1 MIFSKERIKMKQ
13 RTTYAGLVSEEH
25 IGQRITLKG
34 WVQKRRD
41 LGGIIFIDLRDREGF
56 AQVVFDRQYI
66 PDQMDL
72 ADSLRNEY
80 VVEVTGTLRHRSG
93 DQINPKIK
101 TGRYELMAEELE
113 LLSKAKTPPI
123 YVDDYEETVEE
134 VRLKYRYIDLRRPK
148 MFENLRLRHNVM
160 TSIRN
165 YLNQVDFIEVETPYL
180 NKSTPEGARDFLVP
194 TRREANSFYALP
206 QSPQIYKQLLM
217 GAGIDRYYQIVRCFR
232 DEDLRGD
239 RQPEFTQVDLETSF
253 LSQKEI
259 QDIVEGMLKQV
270 IYDIRGETMDA
281 PFPTMTY
288 ADAMARYG
296 SDKPDIRFDMLLTD
310 LSDFAQTSEFGV
322 FKNAVKSGGKVKAIN
337 LKGKA
342 DDYTRKTA
350 DALTDVVKPFGAKG
364 LAWVKV
370 TEEGFNGPIAKFIS
384 DEKSHQTITQRM
396 NADPGDILFFV
407 ADKQQVVEESLGA
420 LRIHLGEKHK
430 LYDASELAF
439 LWVTD
444 WPLLEFDTELQR
456 YVAMHHPFTA
466 PQNPDLSALKE
477 NPEGA
482 LAQAY
487 DIVLNGYEIGG
498 GSIRIHRRDMQD
510 EMFNLLGFTPEQAE
524 DQFGFLLN
532 ALDYGFPPHG
542 GLAIGLD
549 RLIMILAHEPNI
561 REVIAFPKTGSGMD
575 LMSQAPS
582 AVSNDQLR
590 ELNLAIKPNKDK
602 KG

>member
-1 MIFSKERIKMKQ
+1 MKQ

-80 VVEVTGTLRHRSG
+80 VVEVTGTLRHRAG

-350 DALTDVVKPFGAKG
+350 DALIDVVKPFGAKG

-407 ADKQQVVEESLGA
+407 ADKQEVVEESLGA
-420 LRIHLGEKHK
+420 LRIYLGEKHK

-444 WPLLEFDTELQR
+444 WPLLEYDTELQR

-582 AVSNDQLR
+582 AVSNDQLW
-590 ELNLAIKPNKDK
+590 ELNLGIKPNKDK